1 MYHKR
6 QKKQRNIII
15 FISSIVIFLL
25 LSVSL
30 YFSHKDNIIE
40 SYLKDICMVVE
51 KIVMY
56 PFTTLNKEKGE
67 DLSKSYVIQKNVNQS
82 LENEI
87 QELKNALELKETLT
101 EYDSITTTVLSRNKS
116 YWFNTVTIDKGK

>member
-1 MYHKR
+1 MYHRR

-30 YFSHKDNIIE
+30 YFNHKDNIIE

-51 KIVMY
+51 KVVMY

-101 EYDSITTTVLSRNKS
+101 EYDSITTTVL
-116 YWFNTVTIDKGK
+116 